1 MLSGPAGTF
10 RPGHFVS
17 SRSDVNGGEG
27 GVKRESVP
35 TTGDGDVSDLV
46 APRFVK
52 GECLLRRTLVSRL
65 GAVGRVGVVSP

>member
-1 MLSGPAGTF
+1 M
-10 RPGHFVS
+10 
-17 SRSDVNGGEG
+17 
-27 GVKRESVP
+27 KRESVP

-46 APRFVK
+46 ATRFVK